1 MDSGNKS
8 AAESSSALWLKD
20 FRWAP
25 LFKPRFGSY
34 RTIAPAE
41 LFGKLSVSNFPEGIE
56 LALSVFCT
64 TDSIGKGTKIVE
76 IHE

>member
-25 LFKPRFGSY
+25 FGSY